1 MKTFFSLLLL
11 TNLAFAVVQ
20 WLFPLEQLLPGS
32 RHSLKPAEKL
42 VLLSEAEQSQPA
54 ELIVQV
60 AEEDSP
66 ATAPEPVKAV
76 VITGELCYT
85 LGPFKN
91 DQTAQEVAARFKQSD
106 IEINP
111 RSNVEKEY
119 LGMMVFIDGHKNRSE
134 AVKTANDLK
143 SKGIKDHIIFHDPG
157 RRNALSLGV
166 FGLKKNAESR
176 YQRVAK
182 LGFKVKTE
190 PRYRDRT
197 IYWLDYSELE
207 NPGLKGY
214 IDQLKSAQGISRISR
229 PCS

>member
-11 TNLAFAVVQ
+11 SNLAFAVVQ

-32 RHSLKPAEKL
+32 QRSLEAAEKL
-42 VLLSEAEQSQPA
+42 VLLSESELSQPS
-54 ELIVQV
+54 ELVV
-60 AEEDSP
+60 TVEEEQGP
-66 ATAPEPVKAV
+66 APAPEPVKAV

-85 LGPFKN
+85 LGPFKS

-106 IEINP
+106 IAINP

-134 AVKTANDLK
+134 AVETANALK
-143 SKGIKDHIIFHDPG
+143 SRGIKDHIIFHDPG

-176 YQRVAK
+176 YKKVAD
-182 LGFKVKTE
+182 LGFNVKTE
-190 PRYRDRT
+190 ARYRDRT

-207 NPGLKGY
+207 NPGLKDY
-214 IDQLKSAQGISRISR
+214 IDELKSAQGISRISR